1 MRLVFLCIYNREDA
15 YDRMREAQ
23 LVYLR
28 HLREDR
34 PDLMEKVSYYFIMSA
49 PIDEEYEL
57 DEENHMLI
65 IRGCETRIPG
75 ILDKTMTA
83 IRIMLSIRRFDYL
96 VRTNISCCIDIP
108 HAYRILSGI
117 VPEHPCVYG
126 GTFLTLSWRDALNGI
141 VDGRHDGTRY
151 CTGVFIAMSHALCS
165 IMSDKEMDRTVI
177 DDVAIGVCVRAIGE
191 PVHDVCLSSV
201 MIVGSDRFDPGI
213 MAFCNNTNKQDR
225 SIDVDRFGRI
235 MEGIMT
241 SDRGDHRRRVV

>member
-1 MRLVFLCIYNREDA
+1 MRLVILCIYNREEA

-28 HLREDR
+28 HLHKDR
-34 PDLMEKVSYYFIMSA
+34 PDLMKMVSYYFIMSA

-57 DEENHMLI
+57 DEDNHMLI
-65 IRGCETRIPG
+65 MRGCETRIPG

-83 IRIMLSIRRFDYL
+83 IRIMLSSARRFDYL

-108 HAYRILSGI
+108 HAYRILSDI

-151 CTGVFIAMSHALCS
+151 CTGTFIAMSERLCGLL
-165 IMSDKEMDRTVI
+165 SDEPMDRTVI
-177 DDVAIGVCVRAIGE
+177 DDVAIGKCVKAIGE
-191 PVHDVCLSSV
+191 PVHEVSLSHV
-201 MIVGSDRFDPGI
+201 MMVGPDGFDPRI
-213 MAFCNNTNKQDR
+213 MAFCNNTNKQER
-225 SIDVDRFGRI
+225 SIDVDRFRRI
-235 MEGIMT
+235 IGGMM
-241 SDRGDHRRRVV
+241 SDRGDLRRRVV